1 MNHTHTYL
9 VVWTLPHNVYESKS
23 YHTKRQI
30 ILVMYENLMW
40 YIYSAMSVKLYYL
53 WSPALTC
60 ACMFLIKLNN
70 VFFFCKN
77 GSFLVFH
84 SGKINTWQIWELGFG
99 LWWSHVAFAS
109 PYQTYIPLPFD
120 SGSIYTW
127 ALCLVSNWC
136 EKIRFFFFRCFAF
149 WDLIIGNLGMWVWFL
164 NVDIFYIFLYIFF
177 SVIMMIDDAKNQ

>member
-1 MNHTHTYL
+1 
-9 VVWTLPHNVYESKS
+9 
-23 YHTKRQI
+23 
-30 ILVMYENLMW
+30 MYENLMW

-120 SGSIYTW
+120 SGIIYTW

-177 SVIMMIDDAKNQ
+177 QCYYDDWWCKESVVELLVVVDGRSRDWGHLCWRKTCKMN